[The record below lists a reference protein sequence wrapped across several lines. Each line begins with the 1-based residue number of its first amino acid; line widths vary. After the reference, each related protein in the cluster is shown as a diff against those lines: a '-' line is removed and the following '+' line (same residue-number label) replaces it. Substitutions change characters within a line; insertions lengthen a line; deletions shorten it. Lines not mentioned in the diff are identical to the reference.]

1 MAYVR
6 RMEQSP
12 AVGQRDKY
20 QLLLEKTYSVTC
32 TTKVLAFKFWEGV
45 RKKKSGPNLKQTNKK
60 TFDSNQLTFRTKSGC
75 LCFNFGVVEI
85 LIWLKPELK

>member
-20 QLLLEKTYSVTC
+20 QLLLEKTYCVTC
-32 TTKVLAFKFWEGV
+32 TIKELAVKLW
-45 RKKKSGPNLKQTNKK
+45 RKKTGPNLKQTKNGH
-60 TFDSNQLTFRTKSGC
+60 LTPTNLLLGQSLDAFV
-75 LCFNFGVVEI
+75 LI
-85 LIWLKPELK
+85 LVL